1 MATSTPRAILAGLA
15 PFAAALA
22 AGFVLAYAAM
32 YVLLPGGDATRVP
45 RVPDLVGL
53 PVDSARR
60 LLERAGFAVQAP
72 PPVPHP
78 TVREGVVVTQVPA
91 AGREADPGSAV
102 SLVVSAGNRRA
113 MVPALLGLPTEAAVA
128 ALARVGLEPG
138 GVEQRPSALA
148 RGIVLDTRPV
158 PGTTVAMPGPVTLI
172 VSGGATEVEVPDV
185 LGLDLDAA
193 RAQLEVAGLVADS
206 AGSQALAG
214 AAPGSVISQAPEA
227 GAAVPGG
234 SRVRL
239 VIARP

>member
-1 MATSTPRAILAGLA
+1 MPRTGIRGFAPYAG
-15 PFAAALA
+15 ALA
-22 AGFVLAYAAM
+22 AGFVLAYGAM
-32 YVLLPGGDATRVP
+32 FVLLPGGDASRVP

-53 PVDSARR
+53 PLDSARR
-60 LLERAGFAVQAP
+60 LLERAGFAVQAQ

-78 TVREGVVVTQVPA
+78 TVREGVVLTQAPA
-91 AGREADPGSAV
+91 AGRSAEPGSAV
-102 SLVVSAGNRRA
+102 SLGVSAGNRRA
-113 MVPALLGLPTEAAVA
+113 VVPALLGLAREAAAA
-128 ALARVGLEPG
+128 ALTRSGLEAG
-138 GVEQRPSALA
+138 SVEERPSALA
-148 RGIVLDTRPV
+148 RGTVLDTRPA

-172 VSGGATEVEVPDV
+172 VSGGAMEVTVPDV
-185 LGLDLDAA
+185 LGLDLEAA

>member
-1 MATSTPRAILAGLA
+1 MPSPGRLRALVPYLAVTASG
-15 PFAAALA
+15 FA
-22 AGFVLAYAAM
+22 LAYALM
-32 YVLLPGGDATRVP
+32 YALLPGRDAGRVP

-53 PVDSARR
+53 PIDSART
-60 LLERAGFAVQAP
+60 LLERAGFAVQAQ

-78 TVREGVVVTQVPA
+78 SAREGTVIAQAPA
-91 AGREADPGSAV
+91 AGGEAAAGSAV
-102 SLVVSAGNRRA
+102 SLTTSAGDRRA
-113 MVPALLGLPTEAAVA
+113 TVPALLGLTREAAVA
-128 ALARVGLEPG
+128 ALARVGLEAG

-148 RGIVLDTRPV
+148 RGTVLDTRPV
-158 PGTTVAMPGPVTLI
+158 PGTMVAMPGQVTLI
-172 VSGGATEVEVPDV
+172 VSGGPVEVEVPDV
-185 LGLDLDAA
+185 LGLDLEAA